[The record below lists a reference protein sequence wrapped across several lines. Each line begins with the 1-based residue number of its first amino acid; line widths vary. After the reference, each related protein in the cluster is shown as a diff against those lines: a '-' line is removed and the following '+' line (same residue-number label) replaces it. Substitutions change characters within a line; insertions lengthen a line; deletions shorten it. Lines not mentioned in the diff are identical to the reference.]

1 MLNIWPSREAKI
13 LGREREKE
21 DKAKALE
28 ERAPKKVKRRRGAR
42 PKLLVELRRRQ
53 YSRRLRRTPH
63 TRLLRSF
70 PWRLHVRLLWR
81 RFRRQTQ
88 RRRRTSHRRLRRRHH
103 TRLLRSF
110 PWRLHVRLLWRR
122 FRRQTQRHRRM
133 EPLQRA
139 RQMYPLRLS
148 RTRVLLPRPLW
159 VLQRND

>member
-1 MLNIWPSREAKI
+1 MGLNIWPSREAKI
-13 LGREREKE
+13 LGRGREKE

-42 PKLLVELRRRQ
+42 PRLLVELRRRQ
-53 YSRRLRRTPH
+53 NSRRR
-63 TRLLRSF
+63 
-70 PWRLHVRLLWR
+70 
-81 RFRRQTQ
+81 
-88 RRRRTSHRRLRRRHH
+88 RRRHH